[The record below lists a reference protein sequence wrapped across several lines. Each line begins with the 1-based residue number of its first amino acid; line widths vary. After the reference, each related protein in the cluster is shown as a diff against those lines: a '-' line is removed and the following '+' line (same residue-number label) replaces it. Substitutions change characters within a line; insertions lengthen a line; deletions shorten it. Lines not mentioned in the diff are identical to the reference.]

1 MKIFFK
7 ERSNLAQIQV
17 TIEAKEK
24 NIAVSHL
31 LDYLED
37 YNKTLGIYIV
47 QVDGRIHK
55 FPKSEIIWCEV
66 FGDYTTIHLASE
78 KFVLRKTLSQLEN
91 ELLESQFV
99 RVSRN
104 TLVNMN
110 YIMKI
115 ESSFSGNMQ
124 AILSTKVTVNISR
137 KYWKNIKQRILGD
150 E

>member
-7 ERSNLAQIQV
+7 EQSNLAEIQV

-24 NIAVSHL
+24 NNAVSHL
-31 LDYLED
+31 IDYLED
-37 YNKTLGIYIV
+37 YNRTLGIYIV
-47 QVDGRIHK
+47 QVDGRIYK
-55 FPKSEIIWCEV
+55 FPKSEIVWCEV

-78 KFVLRKTLSQLEN
+78 KFVFRKTLSQLEN
-91 ELLESQFV
+91 ELPESQFI
-99 RVSRN
+99 RISRN

-110 YIMKI
+110 QIVKV

-124 AILSTKVTVNISR
+124 AILNTKVAVNISR